1 VSQNLV
7 LTVIGAAVGVGLVA
21 VIAYQV
27 ARFMRGSITL
37 SLRRGAFNP
46 GDTITGRCEL
56 HTKKAIHGNQLSV
69 SLIGVQVT
77 TSYNGG
83 KRRTRSRE
91 IYRNEV
97 LLEEGKAYPAGHT
110 AGYDFQLVVPNAN
123 APEFLDSPLGQTLST
138 ALRLLSN
145 RDSQLKWK
153 VEARL
158 DAQGVDLAAAQSVSI
173 NTGQWL

>member
-1 VSQNLV
+1 MSQTLV
-7 LTVIGAAVGVGLVA
+7 LTVIGVAVGAGLVA

-27 ARFMRGSITL
+27 ARFMRGSIKL
-37 SLRRGAFNP
+37 SLRRTAFNS
-46 GDTITGRCEL
+46 GDPITGRFEL
-56 HTKKAIHGNQLSV
+56 HTKKAVQGNKLSV

-77 TSYNGG
+77 TSYSGG
-83 KRRTRSRE
+83 KQRTRSRE

-97 LLEEGKAYPAGHT
+97 LIEEGKTYPAGHT

-123 APEFLDSPLGQTLST
+123 APDFLNSPLGQALGT

-145 RDSQLKWK
+145 SDSRLKWK

-158 DAQGVDLAAAQSVSI
+158 DAKGVDLATAQSVSI
-173 NTGQWL
+173 NTGQLL